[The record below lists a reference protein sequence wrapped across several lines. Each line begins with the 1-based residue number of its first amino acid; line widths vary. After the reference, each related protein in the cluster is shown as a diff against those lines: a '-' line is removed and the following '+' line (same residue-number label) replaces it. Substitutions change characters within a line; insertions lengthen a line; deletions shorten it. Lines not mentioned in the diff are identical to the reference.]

1 MLPPETPVRP
11 SVFIPRARAVYRAL
25 RTLPEFPEVLMAQS
39 KSLAFPYPQTCWA
52 KTYSGPMSLE
62 IAVHRAVCAHKETA
76 RIPSCSFAPN
86 SHVPENPCPPRP
98 EALATQ
104 RISSIRRQYDRHPP
118 HSRHFH
124 RGKSC
129 HRSDDTPP
137 GVRKHSPAQIAKA
150 VTQDKIRVTRQK
162 YMGRWNSKSGGNQ
175 MRGKGIK

>member
-76 RIPSCSFAPN
+76 RIPSCSFAPKL
-86 SHVPENPCPPRP
+86 SCP
-98 EALATQ
+98 
-104 RISSIRRQYDRHPP
+104 
-118 HSRHFH
+118 
-124 RGKSC
+124 GKSLSASA
-129 HRSDDTPP
+129 RGLGNTKDFIN
-137 GVRKHSPAQIAKA
+137 SPTI
-150 VTQDKIRVTRQK
+150 
-162 YMGRWNSKSGGNQ
+162 
-175 MRGKGIK
+175 